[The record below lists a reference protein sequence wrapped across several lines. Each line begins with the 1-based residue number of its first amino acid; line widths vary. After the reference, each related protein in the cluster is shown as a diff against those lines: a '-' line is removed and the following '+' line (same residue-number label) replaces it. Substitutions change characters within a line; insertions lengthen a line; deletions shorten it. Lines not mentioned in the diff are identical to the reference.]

1 MTAGPTREWSEAGG
15 SVDVKDEG
23 VRVKRNK
30 VAIIGALAIVM
41 TCAMAVAPSFAA
53 GPGTPFTWGN
63 NAFGQLGNG
72 TATAHPSPAPV
83 NNITG
88 AIDIAAGREHAL
100 ALMPDG
106 TVRTWGRNNLGQIG
120 DGSTANRLSPVPV
133 PGLSGVIDIASGHNH
148 CLALLSDGTV
158 RAWGYNATGQIG
170 DGSTTNRRSPV
181 AVSGLT
187 SVVAIAG
194 GRDMSYA
201 LRSDGTVWAWGLNSD
216 GEIGDGTTTTR
227 TTPVKVNTL
236 VSAVAIAG
244 GRDHGLALLADGSV
258 WSWGD
263 NAYGQLGDGTVVDK
277 RSPVQVSGLSNVVAV
292 AAGAHHSL
300 ALRAD
305 GTVASWGRNN
315 LGQLGDGTLTG
326 RRNAATI
333 PGLTGVV
340 SIGGG
345 RDHGLAILDDG
356 TVRAW
361 GRNDFGQLGDGTS
374 TDRRSPVP
382 VNGLS
387 GVIDV
392 HGGAEYTLALV
403 ADGPPDT
410 DPPTAPG
417 QPIGASNT
425 PGSIALTWAAADDDV
440 SSTLTYRIFRD
451 GVQAGSISSSSA
463 TVAFTD
469 TGLLPGSVHTYTIT
483 ALDGA
488 SNESAPSA
496 VSDEIT
502 VLSGPTAI
510 FTDDFSSGTLAN
522 WTTAT
527 GFTSTPPTEASRRRA
542 PGRPR
547 PVSSRRWR
555 RPSAELPEPLRQLAR
570 QRLSEDGL
578 DRAPA
583 PADSAS
589 GPVGR
594 VLVNDSGVL
603 SVRSDVSG
611 TTRASGVSLGI
622 GLARTRG
629 MHDGGCRGVWDLY
642 RDGTRIVTGWI
653 ANSGTANIG
662 RIELGNP
669 NPGTWT
675 ANVDDVRVDQA
686 PG

>member
-1 MTAGPTREWSEAGG
+1 
-15 SVDVKDEG
+15 VKDEG
-23 VRVKRNK
+23 VRVNRNR

-120 DGSTANRLSPVPV
+120 DGSSANRLSPVPV

-148 CLALLSDGTV
+148 CLALLANGTV

-227 TTPVKVNTL
+227 TTPVKVNML

-403 ADGPPDT
+403 ADGPSDT

-451 GVQAGSISSSSA
+451 GGQAGSISSSSA

-496 VSDEIT
+496 ASDEIT
-502 VLSGPTAI
+502 VLSGPTAV

-522 WTTAT
+522 WTTVT
-527 GFTSTPPTEASRRRA
+527 GFTVDSANGGVGP
-542 PGRPR
+542 
-547 PVSSRRWR
+547 
-555 RPSAELPEPLRQLAR
+555 PSARAVATGQLATLAKTLSGNYPNLCISWR
-570 QRLSEDGL
+570 VNVSARTGSIALLRL
-578 DRAPA
+578 RT
-583 PADSAS
+583 SAS

-603 SVRSDVSG
+603 SVRSDVSS
-611 TTRASGVSLGI
+611 TTRASGVSLGS
-622 GLARTRG
+622 GWHALEVCTTVGTA
-629 MHDGGCRGVWDLY
+629 GVWDLY

-653 ANSGTANIG
+653 ANSGTVNIG